1 MKNRKI
7 DKIKEAY
14 SIVSM
19 VDKKII
25 PTCLIFAILTSLE
38 PYIDLI
44 MITLVLDELINEKR
58 ISTIFMILIVIIV
71 FKIVIRG
78 LIIFINH
85 KKDYRMFISGHTYKK
100 IKTKK
105 FMNVK
110 FEQLETP
117 EFEDIRQGV
126 RYSDENM
133 STFNNLVNVFQD
145 IFRGIFS
152 IIVAVIILSSLFIK
166 VFVEQGSNNTYT
178 ILAIILLTII
188 VYVLTKLSVQ
198 QQNKSE
204 TALVELYNKINTSNR
219 LGMNLANM
227 VIFNYSAGKDV
238 RINNMDKIVGDEMD
252 NGQAKSE
259 PLLKGIGKHTSLPG
273 AIGSASSAIIGGI
286 VYSLVSLY
294 VFAGYISVS
303 NILLY
308 ANSVQNLIGCI
319 TSLVFLFGN
328 IGVLLVRLE
337 PTLKLL
343 EMPEESVESSKKGI
357 HLGEYYEII
366 FDDVSFKY
374 PQSDQ
379 WALKNVSFKLS
390 SKERTAIV
398 GSNGAGKTTV
408 VKLLSRLYKP
418 TKGRILLNGINIE
431 EISVEDYRPLLG
443 ILFQDFKLFSFSIGQ
458 NISVSDVYDS
468 EEAEKVLVE
477 AGFSRR
483 LETLPLK
490 LDTPLYNDFDN
501 NGVEISGGEA
511 QKIAIARMLYRDS
524 PIVILDEP
532 TSALDPISEA
542 EIYESFNSIIE
553 NKLAIF
559 VSHRLSACKFCD
571 NILVFSD
578 GELIE
583 NDSHDSLLKNK
594 EGTYYKLWEAQAQYY
609 R

>member
-7 DKIKEAY
+7 DKMKEAY

-19 VDKKII
+19 VDNKII

-38 PYIDLI
+38 PYIDTI
-44 MITLVLDELINEKR
+44 MITLILDGFINEKR
-58 ISTIFMILIVIIV
+58 IEIIFMILIIMII
-71 FKIVIRG
+71 FKIVIKF
-78 LIIFINH
+78 LIVFFSH
-85 KKDYRMFISGHTYKK
+85 KKEYRMFISSHTYKK
-100 IKTKK
+100 MKTKK

-110 FEQLETP
+110 FEQLETSD
-117 EFEDIRQGV
+117 FEDIRQGV

-133 STFNNLVNVFQD
+133 GTFNNLVNVFQD
-145 IFRGIFS
+145 IFRVIFS
-152 IIVAVIILSSLFIK
+152 IMAALIILSSLFVK
-166 VFVEQGSNNTYT
+166 VFSEQGSNNIYT
-178 ILAIILLTII
+178 ILAIILFIII
-188 VYVLTKLSVQ
+188 VYVLTKISIQ
-198 QQNKSE
+198 QQKKSE
-204 TALVELYNKINTSNR
+204 IALPELYNKINTSNR
-219 LGMNLANM
+219 LSMNLANTA
-227 VIFNYSAGKDV
+227 IFDYSAGKDI
-238 RINNMDKIVGDEMD
+238 RINSMEKIVVAEMDKNQKKV
-252 NGQAKSE
+252 E

-273 AIGSASSAIIGGI
+273 AIGSASSAIIGGV

-294 VFAGYISVS
+294 VVAGYISIS

-328 IGVLLVRLE
+328 IGVLLIRLE

-343 EMPEESVESSKKGI
+343 EMPEESDETSKESI
-357 HLGEYYEII
+357 HLGDYYEVI

-374 PQSDQ
+374 PQSDV
-379 WALKNVSFKLS
+379 WALKNVTFKLS
-390 SKERTAIV
+390 TEETTAIV

-418 TKGRILLNGINIE
+418 TKGRILLNGIDIE
-431 EISVEDYRPLLG
+431 EISIENYRPLLG
-443 ILFQDFKLFSFSIGQ
+443 VLFQDFKLFSFSIGQ
-458 NISVSDVYDS
+458 NISVSETYNS
-468 EEAEKVLVE
+468 EKAEKVLVE
-477 AGFSRR
+477 AGFLHR

-490 LDTPLYNDFDN
+490 LETPLYNDFDS

-524 PIVILDEP
+524 SIVILDEP

-542 EIYESFNSIIE
+542 EIYEGFNSIIE

-578 GELIE
+578 GKIIE
-583 NDSHDSLLKNK
+583 NGNHDSLLKNK
-594 EGTYYKLWEAQAQYY
+594 EGTYYQLWEAQAQYY